1 MDEESAYPYHYHYV
15 YLESGC
21 IQRNRDHVVCGE
33 EEGSAR
39 DERKP

>member
-15 YLESGC
+15 YLESRC
-21 IQRNRDHVVCGE
+21 MRNRDHVVCGE

>member
-21 IQRNRDHVVCGE
+21 MRNRDPVVCGE
-33 EEGSAR
+33 EEGSAH